1 MTMMFNLLKEEIP
14 NSKDDSVKLDMP
26 GSMRWIQF
34 LTGNRHA
41 EDYTGTVSQRSKK

>member
-1 MTMMFNLLKEEIP
+1 MTMRFNFLKEGSP

-41 EDYTGTVSQRSKK
+41 ENYTGKVSQRSKK